1 MLSLFS
7 IPTLFPPK
15 HSPNCMSPS
24 SADNG
29 EPAAGGKRICP
40 RSLSITHPT
49 PHLPP
54 LGQPQAVSS
63 PPLSQLSQQ
72 VQRCSPSHTPPQT
85 VTTPPFTTAFPF
97 KPLMQLRR
105 RPHPPPRVTLLH
117 LLLLLLRS
125 TPCDRKRSL
134 AAFIDIQRKTPRSAG
149 KRVSAD
155 GSERAGDVQT
165 RSGAYAGDIGSHE
178 AGRELAARAC
188 DVVEAVVVALLLLQ
202 FPLIMITKKNE
213 LHNYTRFIDQLGTSH
228 RG

>member
-1 MLSLFS
+1 
-7 IPTLFPPK
+7 
-15 HSPNCMSPS
+15 
-24 SADNG
+24 
-29 EPAAGGKRICP
+29 
-40 RSLSITHPT
+40 
-49 PHLPP
+49 
-54 LGQPQAVSS
+54 
-63 PPLSQLSQQ
+63 
-72 VQRCSPSHTPPQT
+72 
-85 VTTPPFTTAFPF
+85 
-97 KPLMQLRR
+97 MQLRR

-117 LLLLLLRS
+117 LLLLLLLPCS

-134 AAFIDIQRKTPRSAG
+134 AAFIDIQRKTVTLRSAG

-165 RSGAYAGDIGSHE
+165 RSGDYTGDIGSQE

-228 RG
+228 RAKQHQKGKQKQEPEQNHEHEPVLDNYMEIGFDY